1 VARRLDTQSAPLAR
15 ARLVALL
22 IGAALAATTG
32 VAVAHHSIAMFDRDH
47 PIELV
52 GTVQEFRFTSP
63 HSYILLEVKGGDAS
77 PVVWNLEGNS
87 PNSLTWDGWSSKT
100 LRPGDKLRMTIE
112 PLRNGSP
119 GGSWTPRKVSHV
131 DGTPI
136 VTARW

>member
-1 VARRLDTQSAPLAR
+1 VA
-15 ARLVALL
+15 
-22 IGAALAATTG
+22 GAALAATTG

-63 HSYILLEVKGGDAS
+63 HSYILLEVKGADAN

-119 GGSWTPRKVSHV
+119 GGAWTPRKVSHV

>member
-1 VARRLDTQSAPLAR
+1 VTRRLDASLAL
-15 ARLVALL
+15 ALLAGVTLVA
-22 IGAALAATTG
+22 AAD
-32 VAVAHHSIAMFDRDH
+32 VASAHHSIAMFDRDH

-63 HSYILLEVKGGDAS
+63 HAYILLEVKRADGD
-77 PVVWNLEGNS
+77 PVVWSLEGNS

-100 LRPGDKLRMTIE
+100 VRPGDKLRVTIE

-119 GGSWTPRKVSHV
+119 GGAWTPRKVSHA